1 MFLFS
6 LFKVVNVV
14 LSLTELE
21 MFFYG
26 RIRMLCCL

>member
-6 LFKVVNVV
+6 FFKVVSVV

>member
-6 LFKVVNVV
+6 LFKVVSVV